1 MTMANDL
8 ENKNAAPL
16 GLPEGSIRAVLA
28 LLVVIGSMV
37 MLRFD
42 DITFEQLMAISG
54 PVTALYFG
62 QYIKSP
68 QG

>member
-1 MTMANDL
+1 MVNET
-8 ENKNAAPL
+8 ENTNAAPL
-16 GLPEGSIRAVLA
+16 GLPEGSIRAILA
-28 LLVVIGSMV
+28 LIVVIGSMIL
-37 MLRFD
+37 LRFNN
-42 DITFEQLMAISG
+42 ITFEQLMAMSG